1 MKRFLLLA
9 LLSLSA
15 QAVET
20 ELTGFKLYVPEG
32 FDDND
37 TIEVIAVGS
46 MPDNCH
52 QAPKAKIEHGQNGF
66 TISMSATVIERK
78 DCRKISIPYQEKI
91 SLGTLV
97 AGSYEVRTSTQK
109 LPLKV
114 VKAIST
120 LQDDVMYANV
130 TNIIEEDEGRTV
142 WLIGSHPAT
151 CVQEQPV
158 ELKKSGDSVWV
169 ILPKVTLEGDCIEE
183 SRPFKIAVEIPYDA
197 SMKRGVM
204 LHVRVMDG
212 RSLNLLYQNLVK

>member
-1 MKRFLLLA
+1 MKWLLLFAFTSFSAFA
-9 LLSLSA
+9 L
-15 QAVET
+15 ET
-20 ELTGFKLYVPEG
+20 ELSGFKLYVPEG

-52 QAPKAKIEHGQNGF
+52 QAPRAKIEHGQNGF
-66 TISMSATVIERK
+66 TISMFATVIERK
-78 DCRKISIPYQEKI
+78 DCRKISIPYNEKI
-91 SLGTLV
+91 SLGTLI
-97 AGSYEVRTSTQK
+97 AGNYEVRSATQK
-109 LPLKV
+109 LALKV
-114 VKAIST
+114 AKAVST

-142 WLIGSHPAT
+142 WLMGTHPAT
-151 CVQEQPV
+151 CIVEQPV